1 MDSHNDL
8 RNAVDQL
15 LHVFQQGYEP
25 FVITAIRSIHGN
37 SWLEVIKNTPDL
49 RVNTQQ
55 QPLRLDATAIVRIML
70 HHWDSTFSRVLTA
83 TDRSMLFEV
92 RQMRNKWAHQGSI
105 NIDDVDRLADNVTR
119 LLVAINATNASQAK
133 QLREDWRVRRYSA
146 PRAIPVWAIATVVLV
161 LVLGGVG
168 WWIWGSMSDVPSPN
182 NVRQS
187 APATRTPAATGST
200 EDSAFP
206 CQPGQIK
213 ANPRTMI
220 YHLPDGS
227 YYAITK
233 NSDVQCFDTVEA
245 VEAAG
250 FRKAKR

>member
-55 QPLRLDATAIVRIML
+55 QPLRLDATAIVRITL

-105 NIDDVDRLADNVTR
+105 HVDDVDRLADNVTR
-119 LLVAINATNASQAK
+119 LLVSINAPNASHAR
-133 QLREDWRVRRYSA
+133 QLREDWRVRRYRA
-146 PRAIPVWAIATVVLV
+146 PRALSVWAIGAVIVALV
-161 LVLGGVG
+161 FGGVG
-168 WWIWGSMSDVPSPN
+168 WWVWGSG
-182 NVRQS
+182 S
-187 APATRTPAATGST
+187 APSNTDTNQPVSVTRTPAAADMS

-206 CQPGQIK
+206 CKPGQIK

-220 YHLPDGS
+220 YHPPDGA

-233 NSDVQCFDTVEA
+233 NSDVQCFDTAEA

>member
-1 MDSHNDL
+1 MMDSQSEIRHT
-8 RNAVDQL
+8 VDQL

-37 SWLEVIKNTPDL
+37 SWREVIKNTPEL

-70 HHWDSTFSRVLTA
+70 HHWDSTFSRVLVVS
-83 TDRSMLFEV
+83 DRSMLFEV
-92 RQMRNKWAHQGSI
+92 RLMRNKWAHQG
-105 NIDDVDRLADNVTR
+105 NITVDDVDRLADNVTR
-119 LLVAINATNASQAK
+119 LLVSINAPNASQAT
-133 QLREDWRVRRYSA
+133 QLRDDWRTRRYNK
-146 PRAIPVWAIATVVLV
+146 PRRVSMWAIGAVVAGLV
-161 LVLGGVG
+161 VGGVG
-168 WWIWGSMSDVPSPN
+168 WWAWGSASPTEN
-182 NVRQS
+182 GNLRQS
-187 APATRTPAATGST
+187 VPVTRTPVATAT
-200 EDSAFP
+200 DSAFP
-206 CQPGQIK
+206 CQLGQIK

-220 YHLPDGS
+220 YHPPDGT

-233 NSDVQCFDTVEA
+233 NSDVQCFDSVEA

>member
-1 MDSHNDL
+1 MDSHSDI

-25 FVITAIRSIHGN
+25 FVIIAIRSIHGN
-37 SWLEVIKNTPDL
+37 NWLDVIKSTPEL

-70 HHWDSTFSRVLTA
+70 HHWDSTFSRVLTT

-105 NIDDVDRLADNVTR
+105 TVDDVDRLADNVTR
-119 LLVAINATNASQAK
+119 LLAAINATNANQAK

-146 PRAIPVWAIATVVLV
+146 PHARSTWAVIAIVGVVM
-161 LVLGGVG
+161 LGGLG
-168 WWIWGSMSDVPSPN
+168 WWIWGSTDAPSN
-182 NVRQS
+182 NDVRQ
-187 APATRTPAATGST
+187 PALVTRTPAAAGTV
-200 EDSAFP
+200 EASAFP

-220 YHLPDGS
+220 YHPPDGA

-233 NSDVQCFDTVEA
+233 NGDVQCFDTVEA

-250 FRKAKR
+250 FRRSKR

>member
-1 MDSHNDL
+1 MDRHNDL

-25 FVITAIRSIHGN
+25 FVITAIRSIHGS
-37 SWLEVIKNTPDL
+37 SWLDVIKNTPDL

-70 HHWDSTFSRVLTA
+70 HHWDSTFSRVLTV

-92 RQMRNKWAHQGSI
+92 RQMRNKWAHQGNI
-105 NIDDVDRLADNVTR
+105 NADDVDRLADNVTR
-119 LLVAINATNASQAK
+119 LLTSINAPNASQAM
-133 QLREDWRVRRYSA
+133 QLREDWRVLRYGKSRGF
-146 PRAIPVWAIATVVLV
+146 PIWAISVVMA
-161 LVLGGVG
+161 LVLGGLG
-168 WWIWGSMSDVPSPN
+168 WWAWGGTASRSKDGIPVPA
-182 NVRQS
+182 S
-187 APATRTPAATGST
+187 ATFTPEADATVTDPAY
-200 EDSAFP
+200 P
-206 CQPGQIK
+206 CQEGQIK

-220 YHLPDGS
+220 YHVPDGA

-233 NSDVQCFDTVEA
+233 NAEVRCFESIEA